1 MSEGFLDKAKK
12 RSPIS
17 LLVIY
22 ETMAPAKANTTLETI
37 KRPKYRE
44 MVKAAILDLAEKK
57 GSSRQAIMKYI
68 VGNYSVVD
76 DGRSKAL
83 VRAALVE
90 GVKNGELAQTKGT
103 GASGSFKIGKTAIN
117 TKAKE
122 KVTNSTKET
131 KKSQKKGSKDVKE
144 MKTKTEQKGN
154 TQSKGK
160 GSKKSKKNESG
171 EKATKKKPPNPLV
184 AKAAKGKRGKASG
197 SVGPHNSKDRSAS
210 PLTGVKK
217 IKAKLLFTSTPSK
230 KKNKISKLLTPK
242 RVVVKTK
249 QFVKKP
255 KTEG

>member
-1 MSEGFLDKAKK
+1 
-12 RSPIS
+12 
-17 LLVIY
+17 
-22 ETMAPAKANTTLETI
+22 MAPAKANTTLETI

-68 VGNYSVVD
+68 VGNYGVAD

-83 VRAALVE
+83 VRTALVE
-90 GVKNGELAQTKGT
+90 GVKNGELSQTKGT
-103 GASGSFKIGKTAIN
+103 GASGSFKMGKPATN
-117 TKAKE
+117 SKAKE
-122 KVTNSTKET
+122 KAKNSTKET
-131 KKSQKKGSKDVKE
+131 KKSQKKVSKDVKR
-144 MKTKTEQKGN
+144 KTEQKGN
-154 TQSKGK
+154 AQSNGK
-160 GSKKSKKNESG
+160 VSKKPKKNESG

-197 SVGPHNSKDRSAS
+197 SVASTNSKDRSAS

-249 QFVKKP
+249 QIVKKP
-255 KTEG
+255 KTER